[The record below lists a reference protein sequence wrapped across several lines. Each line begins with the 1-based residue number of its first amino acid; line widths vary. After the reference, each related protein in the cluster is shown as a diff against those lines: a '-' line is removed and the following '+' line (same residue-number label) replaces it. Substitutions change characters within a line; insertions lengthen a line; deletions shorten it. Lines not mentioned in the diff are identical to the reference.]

1 VTPPREVDPQLARQ
15 LVLDELFDLSLYESL
30 RDVATGDLRSIL
42 DQLIPIEARH
52 LAFWQDFFDLPV
64 RRLDWWRRVK
74 LAVMVAVCRL
84 LGAPAIH
91 LVLEGIEV
99 KRRVLTNL
107 VIIAAA
113 VGITFAIGVISKRVW
128 GVSV

>member
-1 VTPPREVDPQLARQ
+1 MTEPREVDPQLARQ

-64 RRLDWWRRVK
+64 SRLDRS
-74 LAVMVAVCRL
+74 C
-84 LGAPAIH
+84 
-91 LVLEGIEV
+91 
-99 KRRVLTNL
+99 
-107 VIIAAA
+107 
-113 VGITFAIGVISKRVW
+113 IGVISKRVW